1 MIEYYLL
8 ILFILFSSYF
18 SGIEIAIYCIN
29 RVRLQYKV
37 DRGIRSAKIIKRL
50 LEDPQALICT
60 ILIGNNIVNYLAAAT
75 FTNIMSKNISQANPE
90 LVTTLIL
97 APIMLVFAEVMP
109 KNICQRRADTFLY
122 TASSSVK
129 FFSQL
134 FLPLV
139 YVLKGANK
147 IPQLF
152 LKNVSKRTTIFT
164 PYRLGF
170 FIREGVEE
178 GIISGYQDLM
188 ARNIMKLG
196 SIPIKKIMIPLKRT
210 ALVSHDVSA
219 EQIKVFAKNVR
230 FSRIPVFKDSKSN
243 IIGVIN
249 LFDFLSVGTEKSTIS
264 DFLKDTE
271 CLNAET
277 LIDDALVRMQKTKQR
292 IAIVTN
298 KDNESIGIVTIKDL
312 VEEIVGELM
321 AW

>member
-60 ILIGNNIVNYLAAAT
+60 ILIGNNIMNYLAAAM
-75 FTNIMSKNISQANPE
+75 FTSITSKNISQANPE
-90 LVTTLIL
+90 LVATLIM

-164 PYRLGF
+164 PYRL
-170 FIREGVEE
+170 
-178 GIISGYQDLM
+178 
-188 ARNIMKLG
+188 
-196 SIPIKKIMIPLKRT
+196 
-210 ALVSHDVSA
+210 
-219 EQIKVFAKNVR
+219 
-230 FSRIPVFKDSKSN
+230 
-243 IIGVIN
+243 
-249 LFDFLSVGTEKSTIS
+249 
-264 DFLKDTE
+264 
-271 CLNAET
+271 
-277 LIDDALVRMQKTKQR
+277 
-292 IAIVTN
+292 
-298 KDNESIGIVTIKDL
+298 
-312 VEEIVGELM
+312 
-321 AW
+321 

>member
-1 MIEYYLL
+1 MAEFYLL

-75 FTNIMSKNISQANPE
+75 FTNIMSENISQANPE
-90 LVTTLIL
+90 LIATLIL

-122 TASSSVK
+122 TASPSIK

-178 GIISGYQDLM
+178 GIISSYQDMM

-210 ALVSHDVSA
+210 TMVSYDVSA
-219 EQIKVFAKNVR
+219 EQIMGFAKSVR
-230 FSRIPVFKDSKSN
+230 VSRLPVYKGSKSN
-243 IIGVIN
+243 IIGLIN

-264 DFLKDTE
+264 DFLKETE
-271 CLNAET
+271 YLNAET

-292 IAIVTN
+292 MAIVTN

-312 VEEIVGELM
+312 VEEIVGELI

>member
-1 MIEYYLL
+1 MAEFYLL

-75 FTNIMSKNISQANPE
+75 FTNIMSENISQANPE
-90 LVTTLIL
+90 LIATLIL

-122 TASSSVK
+122 TASPSIK

-152 LKNVSKRTTIFT
+152 LKNVSKRTAIFT

-178 GIISGYQDLM
+178 GIISSYQDMM

-210 ALVSHDVSA
+210 TMVSYDVSA
-219 EQIKVFAKNVR
+219 EQIMGFAKSVR
-230 FSRIPVFKDSKSN
+230 VSRLPVYKGSKSN
-243 IIGVIN
+243 IIGLIN

-264 DFLKDTE
+264 DFLKETE
-271 CLNAET
+271 YLNAET

-292 IAIVTN
+292 MAIVTN

-312 VEEIVGELM
+312 VEEIVGELI